1 MNCPKCGFPNAD
13 GAECPRCGLIFAKFR
28 PPQEDALAEPPPPA
42 PLPLPVPPA
51 VPAAALIQPAKKL
64 DFGLVLGETFQTYF
78 SNFGTFTALSLLVS
92 LPSFAFAFL
101 QPVGGSPQRQL
112 AWTWGG
118 LVLGMVFQ
126 AIATA
131 ALTQGVLSHLR
142 GRQVSIEQCLQG
154 AAGAGLTV
162 LGVSVLQAI
171 IVMLGTMACIV
182 PGIIAFVALGVAI
195 PAAVETRSSVIQA
208 LNRSMDLTQGNRW
221 SVFGLFAI
229 LMLLTLVLFVGLA
242 VGAGLV
248 LAISGVEM
256 SEAAAE
262 ISLRLL
268 TDLVGVIPA
277 GLSATACAVLYYRLR
292 CAKESV
298 DVQELA
304 SVFD

>member
-1 MNCPKCGFPNAD
+1 MDCPKCGFPNAD
-13 GAECPRCGLIFAKFR
+13 GAECSRCGVIFSKFR
-28 PPQEDALAEPPPPA
+28 PPPADELAEPPPPP
-42 PLPLPVPPA
+42 PLPAPPA

-78 SNFGTFTALSLLVS
+78 ANFGTFTALSLLVS
-92 LPSFAFAFL
+92 LPSFAFALL

-118 LVLGMVFQ
+118 IVLGMVFQ

-142 GRQVSIEQCLQG
+142 GRQVSVEQCLQG

-171 IVMLGTMACIV
+171 IVMLGTLACIV

-195 PAAVETRSSVIQA
+195 PAAVETRSGVIAA

-221 SVFGLFAI
+221 TVFVLFAI
-229 LMLLTLVLFVGLA
+229 LVLLTLVLFIGLA
-242 VGAGLV
+242 VGAGIV
-248 LAISGVEM
+248 LAVSGVEP
-256 SEAAAE
+256 SETAVE
-262 ISLRLL
+262 IGLRLL
-268 TDLVGVIPA
+268 TELLGVVPT